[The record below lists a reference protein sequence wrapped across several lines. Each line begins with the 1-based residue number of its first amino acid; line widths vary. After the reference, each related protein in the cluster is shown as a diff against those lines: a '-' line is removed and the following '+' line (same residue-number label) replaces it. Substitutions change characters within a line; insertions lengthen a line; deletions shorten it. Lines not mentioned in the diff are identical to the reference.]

1 MKAFAPL
8 CVALFLAGC
17 NAAPEAPTATAP
29 AATPAAA
36 PAPAP
41 DAPAAQESKQA
52 TATGV
57 VQSIDATA
65 QTVTIAHDPVEAL
78 GWPEMTM
85 TFPAPGVDLSSIKAG
100 DAVRFDLTAK
110 GMDGTITAISKQ

>member
-17 NAAPEAPTATAP
+17 NAAPDAPTATAP

-36 PAPAP
+36 PAAP
-41 DAPAAQESKQA
+41 PAQESRQA

-65 QTVTIAHDPVEAL
+65 QTVTIAHDPVESL

-85 TFPAPGVDLSSIKAG
+85 TFPAPGLDLSSIKAG
-100 DAVRFDLTAK
+100 DAVRFELTAK

>member
-17 NAAPEAPTATAP
+17 NAAPDAPT
-29 AATPAAA
+29 AAA
-36 PAPAP
+36 PAPASAAEP
-41 DAPAAQESKQA
+41 APAPAPPQAPEAKHA

-57 VQSIDATA
+57 VQSLDATA

-85 TFPAPGVDLSSIKAG
+85 TFAAPGVDLSSIKPG
-100 DAVRFDLTAK
+100 DAVSFELTAT

>member
-1 MKAFAPL
+1 MKSFVPL
-8 CVALFLAGC
+8 CAALFLAGC

-29 AATPAAA
+29 VATPAAA
-36 PAPAP
+36 PAPEPAAP
-41 DAPAAQESKQA
+41 PAQESRQA

-65 QTVTIAHDPVEAL
+65 QTLTIAHDRVDAL

-85 TFPAPGVDLSSIKAG
+85 TFAAPGVDLSSLKAG
-100 DAVRFDLTAK
+100 DAVKFELTAK
-110 GMDGTITAISKQ
+110 GMAGTITAISKQ

>member
-1 MKAFAPL
+1 MKSFVPL
-8 CVALFLAGC
+8 CAALFLAGC
-17 NAAPEAPTATAP
+17 NAAPEAPTAAAP
-29 AATPAAA
+29 ATAPAAA

-41 DAPAAQESKQA
+41 AVPPAQQAKQA

-57 VQSIDATA
+57 VQSLDAAA

-85 TFPAPGVDLSSIKAG
+85 TFAAPGVDLSSIKAG
-100 DAVRFDLTAK
+100 DAVKFELTAK